1 LIIIEFT
8 GKKANAEN
16 FAAYL
21 KGLENSYAS
30 KENIALVFDARRTL
44 DLNPLYQMK
53 QAMWLRQNKDIIERY
68 CQGVAYVI
76 PNIFLRNAL
85 GLVFKIQPNPV
96 PFEVFQTLD
105 AGLVWANA
113 KLFA

>member
-1 LIIIEFT
+1 
-8 GKKANAEN
+8 
-16 FAAYL
+16 
-21 KGLENSYAS
+21 
-30 KENIALVFDARRTL
+30 
-44 DLNPLYQMK
+44 
-53 QAMWLRQNKDIIERY
+53 MWLRQNKDIIERY